1 MFIELHIIQNFAPSN
16 LNRSDTGSP
25 KDCEFGGVR
34 RARVSSQC
42 FKRAIRDLFAEG
54 NLFTHAQKASLA
66 KRTRN
71 LVEEITT
78 RLVKAGKEELLAR
91 RLVKIALNSAGL
103 EVNEKEQTEYLLF
116 LGLNEIEAIKN
127 VCFQYWEALMHTDSN
142 YESARALE
150 EEIKNK
156 EEDAKSA
163 PREHRQSLRVAI
175 REMREKLKSAQD
187 AAKKAIPKDI
197 ERAMLNVLNG
207 GKAADLALFGRM
219 VANLPD
225 KRIDAA
231 AQVAHAISTHKTGIE
246 FDFYTAIDDLLPQE
260 ETGAGMMGT
269 VEFNSAC
276 FYRYANV
283 DVGQLQ
289 RNLDNDTE
297 LTRATIE
304 AFIRAAIAAIP
315 TGKQNSMA
323 AQNPPSF
330 VLAVVR
336 ESELWSLANAFVKP
350 VRPTTESD
358 VVETSI
364 RRLDEYWKQLTTVYG
379 DEQIREKAYI
389 NLSGEDL
396 PNLNGARE
404 DGVKKLIETI
414 SAAVTCQ
421 LEGQT
426 R

>member
-42 FKRAIRDLFAEG
+42 FKRAMRDYFKADPLFA
-54 NLFTHAQKASLA
+54 TAHKDKLA
-66 KRTRN
+66 TRTKR
-71 LVEEITT
+71 
-78 RLVKAGKEELLAR
+78 LLETVVATLREKGRDETEAR
-91 RLVKIALNSAGL
+91 RVVENALNGVKL
-103 EVNEKEQTEYLLF
+103 TIKENDKTQYLLF
-116 LGLNEIEAIKN
+116 LGQQEIAAIADSCERYFTDLLGVALPEA
-127 VCFQYWEALMHTDSN
+127 QGQGEQTRARRG
-142 YESARALE
+142 SARDTKRVGKDAVP
-150 EEIKNK
+150 EEIR
-156 EEDAKSA
+156 DAF
-163 PREHRQSLRVAI
+163 
-175 REMREKLKSAQD
+175 EKA
-187 AAKKAIPKDI
+187 
-197 ERAMLNVLNG
+197 LNG

-219 VANLPD
+219 LADLPQ
-225 KRIDAA
+225 KSIDAA
-231 AQVAHAISTHKTGIE
+231 AQVAHAISTHKTGVE
-246 FDFYTAIDDLLPQE
+246 FDFYTAVDDIRPE
-260 ETGAGMMGT
+260 DTEGADMLGT

-276 FYRYANV
+276 FYRYANI
-283 DVGQLQ
+283 DIGQLQ
-289 RNLDNDTE
+289 KNLDNDAE

-304 AFIRAAIAAIP
+304 AFIRSAIAAIP

-350 VRPTTESD
+350 VRSTTEHD

-364 RRLDEYWKQLTTVYG
+364 RRLDEYWKQLTTAYG
-379 DEQIREKAYI
+379 DEHIREKAYI

-396 PNLNGARE
+396 PNLNGARV

-414 SAAVTCQ
+414 SAAVTCS
-421 LEGQT
+421 
-426 R
+426 